1 MIYMKNIINDKYF
14 ITKTGDV
21 YSTFSGKMKKMKPTL
36 NPSGY
41 LSLQIEGKAYTV
53 HRLVALAF
61 IDNPEN
67 KPQVNHIDGV
77 KTNNDV
83 SNLEWVTN
91 SENQLHAW
99 KIGLQPVRHA
109 VNCCF
114 TEEEAKQIRKEYLN
128 ESVSHRELAKKYGV
142 SKTTITD
149 LLKGKYYNLEKV
161 EKPISRQKHQ
171 RKITMEQ
178 ANEIRN
184 RYANENISLRKLGAC
199 YNVDHS
205 VIKAIIDN
213 RTYTNECVTTI
224 L

>member
-1 MIYMKNIINDKYF
+1 MKNIINDKYYV
-14 ITKTGDV
+14 TETGDV
-21 YSTFSGKMKKMKPTL
+21 YSAFSGEIKKMKPTP
-36 NPSGY
+36 NGDGY
-41 LSLQIEGKAYTV
+41 LGVQIEGVSYKV

-67 KPQVNHIDGV
+67 KPQINHIDGV

-99 KIGLQPVRHA
+99 RIGLQPVRHA
-109 VNCCF
+109 INCCF
-114 TEEEAKQIRKEYLN
+114 TEEEAKQIREEYLN
-128 ESVSHRELAKKYGV
+128 ESVSHRDLAKRHGV
-142 SKTTITD
+142 SKTTISD

-161 EKPISRQKHQ
+161 EKPISRSKHQ
-171 RKITMEQ
+171 RKVTMEQ
-178 ANEIRN
+178 ATEIRK
-184 RYANENISLRKLGAC
+184 RYADENISLRKLGTY

-213 RTYTNECVTTI
+213 RTYI
-224 L
+224 